1 MANNSK
7 IIQAHHSSFEELKF
21 KKATGLKKKL
31 KVPKEVEGETEKQ
44 RERRLAKIQEN
55 EVRVKENLAL
65 LDRHVAGENRKENF
79 RGVRTVD
86 IDQVV
91 FGSNC
96 RVARITLEET
106 MHLDKVDYSYSVG
119 EKEKATEQ
127 MVNLLDRNVKNA
139 GVAAGR
145 LETGPFI
152 DMLYPFL
159 KETNAVALKFSV
171 LGEINIRP
179 LDKESLITEAVYE
192 SGFLFEEDFEFGI
205 NTKYFYDALKLAK
218 DIGHETVE
226 LKFTS
231 PVRPIGL
238 MADDYEY
245 MLATIR
251 LNHLGGKLH
260 V

>member
-55 EVRVKENLAL
+55 EVREKENLAL
-65 LDRHVAGENRKENF
+65 LDRHAADENRKENF
-79 RGVRTVD
+79 RGVRMVD

-91 FGSNC
+91 FGSNY
-96 RVARITLEET
+96 RVARLTLEET
-106 MHLDKVDYSYSVG
+106 MHLDKVDYSVG
-119 EKEKATEQ
+119 EKRKTTDQ

-139 GVAAGR
+139 GVAAGT
-145 LETGPFI
+145 LETGPFM

-205 NTKYFYDALKLAK
+205 NSKYFYDALKLAK
-218 DIGHETVE
+218 DLGHETVE
-226 LKFTS
+226 LKFVS

-238 MADDYEY
+238 MADDFEY
-245 MLATIR
+245 MLATVR
-251 LNHLGGKLH
+251 LNK
-260 V
+260 

>member
-55 EVRVKENLAL
+55 EVREKENLVLMDTHEAY
-65 LDRHVAGENRKENF
+65 ENRKENF
-79 RGVRTVD
+79 RGVRMVD
-86 IDQVV
+86 IDQVI
-91 FGSNC
+91 FGSFY

-106 MHLDKVDYSYSVG
+106 MHLDKVDYSVG
-119 EKEKATEQ
+119 EKGKATEQ
-127 MVNLLDRNVKNA
+127 MVKLLDRNVKNA
-139 GVAAGR
+139 GVAAGT
-145 LETGPFI
+145 LETGPFM

-159 KETNAVALKFSV
+159 KESNAVALKFSV

-179 LDKESLITEAVYE
+179 LGKDSLITEAVYE

-205 NTKYFYDALKLAK
+205 NTKYFYDALKLAR
-218 DIGHETVE
+218 DLGHETVE
-226 LKFTS
+226 LKFTA

-238 MADDYEY
+238 MADDFEY

>member
-21 KKATGLKKKL
+21 KKATGLKQKL

-55 EVRVKENLAL
+55 EVREKENLVL
-65 LDRHVAGENRKENF
+65 LDRHAADENRKENF
-79 RGVRTVD
+79 RGVRVVD

-91 FGSNC
+91 FGSNY

-106 MHLDKVDYSYSVG
+106 MHLDKVDYSVG
-119 EKEKATEQ
+119 EKGKATEQ
-127 MVNLLDRNVKNA
+127 MVKLLDRNVKNA
-139 GVAAGR
+139 GVAAGS
-145 LETGPFI
+145 LETGPFM

-159 KETNAVALKFSV
+159 KETKAVALKFSV

-205 NTKYFYDALKLAK
+205 NTKYFYDALKLAR
-218 DIGHETVE
+218 DLGHETVE

-238 MADDYEY
+238 MADDFEY
-245 MLATIR
+245 MLATVR
-251 LNHLGGKLH
+251 LNK
-260 V
+260 

>member
-21 KKATGLKKKL
+21 KKVTGLKKKL

-44 RERRLAKIQEN
+44 RDKRLAKIQEN
-55 EVRVKENLAL
+55 EVREKENQAL
-65 LDRHVAGENRKENF
+65 LDRHAADENRKENI
-79 RGVRTVD
+79 RGVRVVD

-91 FGSNC
+91 FGSNY

-106 MHLDKVDYSYSVG
+106 MHLDKVDYSVG
-119 EKEKATEQ
+119 EKGKVTDQ
-127 MVNLLDRNVKNA
+127 MVKLLDRNVKNV
-139 GVAAGR
+139 GVAAGT
-145 LETGPFI
+145 LETGPFM

-159 KETNAVALKFSV
+159 KESNAVALKFSV

-205 NTKYFYDALKLAK
+205 NTKYFYDALKLAR
-218 DIGHETVE
+218 DLGHETVE

-231 PVRPIGL
+231 PVRLIGL
-238 MADDYEY
+238 MADDFEY
-245 MLATIR
+245 VLATVR
-251 LNHLGGKLH
+251 LNK
-260 V
+260 

>member
-7 IIQAHHSSFEELKF
+7 IIQGHHSSFEELKF

-44 RERRLAKIQEN
+44 RDKRLAKIQEN
-55 EVRVKENLAL
+55 EVREKENQAL
-65 LDRHVAGENRKENF
+65 LDRHAADENRKENF
-79 RGVRTVD
+79 RGARMVD

-91 FGSNC
+91 FGSNY

-106 MHLDKVDYSYSVG
+106 MQLDKVDYSVG
-119 EKEKATEQ
+119 EKGKATEQ
-127 MVNLLDRNVKNA
+127 MVKLLDRNVKNV
-139 GVAAGR
+139 GVAAGT
-145 LETGPFI
+145 LETGPFM

-159 KETNAVALKFSV
+159 KESNAVALKFSV

-205 NTKYFYDALKLAK
+205 NTKYFYDALKLAR
-218 DIGHETVE
+218 DLGHETVE

-238 MADDYEY
+238 MADDFEY
-245 MLATIR
+245 MLATVR
-251 LNHLGGKLH
+251 LNK
-260 V
+260 

>member
-21 KKATGLKKKL
+21 KKVTGLKKKL

-44 RERRLAKIQEN
+44 RDKRLAKIQEN
-55 EVRVKENLAL
+55 EVREKENQAL
-65 LDRHVAGENRKENF
+65 LDRHAADENRKEYF
-79 RGVRTVD
+79 RGVRMVD
-86 IDQVV
+86 IDQAV
-91 FGSNC
+91 FGSNY

-106 MHLDKVDYSYSVG
+106 MQLDKVDYSLG
-119 EKEKATEQ
+119 EKRKASEQ
-127 MVNLLDRNVKNA
+127 MVKLLDRNVKNA
-139 GVAAGR
+139 GVAAGT
-145 LETGPFI
+145 LETGPFM

-159 KETNAVALKFSV
+159 KESNAVALKFSV

-179 LDKESLITEAVYE
+179 LDKESLITEAVYD

-218 DIGHETVE
+218 DLGHETVE

-238 MADDYEY
+238 MADDFEY
-245 MLATIR
+245 MLATVR
-251 LNHLGGKLH
+251 LNK
-260 V
+260 